1 MTPLVWAYFLLALLF
16 IGAFVGIPLWLTCK
30 WPDAPPDHSHAHA
43 HLAAKAARAG
53 QEAPFVLGQPMV
65 PQVAASPV
73 MTAAMKWE
81 EARR

>member
-30 WPDAPPDHSHAHA
+30 RPDAPPDHSHAHA
-43 HLAAKAARAG
+43 YLAAKAARAG
-53 QEAPFVLGQPMV
+53 QGAPFVPGQPTV
-65 PQVAASPV
+65 LQVAASPV
-73 MTAAMKWE
+73 MTAAVKRE